1 MGYKDDVK
9 ADVPD
14 DVKEALALCDKIL
27 NRIGDLP
34 EVAFDFGASVE
45 DKVGG
50 MREWIESNGR
60 VTEKMKAALENMYS
74 GILKWVH
81 EDD

>member
-1 MGYKDDVK
+1 MGHKDDVK

-27 NRIGDLP
+27 SRIEDLP
-34 EVAFDFGASVE
+34 DAAL
-45 DKVGG
+45 VGG
-50 MREWIESNGR
+50 MRGWIESNGR

-74 GILKWVH
+74 GIRKRVH